1 MSDLKARIQGIREAF
16 KQALDQVEGLK
27 ALEELRNNYLG
38 RKRGIVKDL
47 LNDLR
52 TAPKELRPE
61 LGQIIN
67 QLKQTVENNLAEKLE
82 ALKSGKS
89 DSRPESGLD
98 LTLPGIA
105 PELGA
110 LHPLN
115 VVNRDLIR
123 IFERMGYEVAGA
135 SEIETDFYNFEA
147 LGLTKDHPARD
158 MQDTFYV
165 TDEVVLRTHTSN
177 VQIHLMQERKPP
189 FKAIMPG
196 RVYRKDADITHSPM
210 FHQVEGLVVGEDITF
225 KDLKGTLEHFLKQLF
240 GPDTKMRLRPSYFPF
255 TEPSAEVD
263 VSCIMCGG
271 KGCRVCKNSGWLEIL
286 GAGMVDPV
294 VFKNVGYDPEV
305 VSGFAF
311 GLGVERVAMLKH
323 GISDIRMFFDN
334 DLRFLSQFN

>member
-1 MSDLKARIQGIREAF
+1 MSDLKARIQGIRDAF
-16 KQALDQVEGLK
+16 NQALGQVEGLK
-27 ALEELRNNYLG
+27 ALEELRNQYLG

-52 TAPKELRPE
+52 SAPKELRPE
-61 LGQIIN
+61 LGQVVN
-67 QLKQTVENNLAEKLE
+67 RLKQAVESGLAERLE
-82 ALKSGKS
+82 ELKSGES
-89 DSRPESGLD
+89 DGSSERGID
-98 LTLPGIA
+98 ITLPGIA
-105 PELGA
+105 PELGS

-158 MQDTFYV
+158 MQDTFYI

-177 VQIHLMQERKPP
+177 VQIHMMQNRKPP

-210 FHQVEGLVVGEDITF
+210 FNQVEGLVVGENITF
-225 KDLKGTLEHFLKQLF
+225 TDLKGTLEHFLKQLF
-240 GPDTKMRLRPSYFPF
+240 GSDTKMRLRPSYFPF

-263 VSCIMCGG
+263 VTCIICGG

-294 VFKNVGYDPEV
+294 VFENVGYDPET

-323 GISDIRMFFDN
+323 SISDIRMFFDN

>member
-61 LGQIIN
+61 LGQVIN
-67 QLKQTVENNLAEKLE
+67 QLKQTVEKTLAEKLE

-89 DSRPESGLD
+89 DSTSESGLD

-177 VQIHLMQERKPP
+177 VQIHLMQGKTPP

-210 FHQVEGLVVGEDITF
+210 FNQVEGLVVGEDITF
-225 KDLKGTLEHFLKQLF
+225 TDLKGTLEHFLKQLF

>member
-1 MSDLKARIQGIREAF
+1 MSDLKAQIQGIRDAF
-16 KQALDQVEGLK
+16 NQALGQVEGLK
-27 ALEELRNNYLG
+27 NLEELRNRYLG
-38 RKRGIVKDL
+38 RKRGIIKDL
-47 LNDLR
+47 LVGLR
-52 TAPKELRPE
+52 TVPKELRPE
-61 LGQIIN
+61 LGQAVN
-67 QLKQTVENNLAEKLE
+67 CLKQAVESALTEKLKM
-82 ALKSGKS
+82 LKSGGS
-89 DSRPESGLD
+89 ADASEREID
-98 LTLPGIA
+98 LTLPGIS
-105 PELGA
+105 PDLGS

-135 SEIETDFYNFEA
+135 SEVETDFYNFEA

-158 MQDTFYV
+158 MQDTFYI
-165 TDEVVLRTHTSN
+165 TEEVVLRTHTSN
-177 VQIHLMQERKPP
+177 VQVHLMQDRKPP

-210 FHQVEGLVVGEDITF
+210 FNQVEGLVVGENITF
-225 KDLKGTLEHFLKQLF
+225 TDLKGTLEHFLQKLF
-240 GPDTKMRLRPSYFPF
+240 GPDTKMRLRPSFFPF

-286 GAGMVDPV
+286 GAGRVDPV
-294 VFKNVGYDPEV
+294 VFRNVGYDPEI

-311 GLGVERVAMLKH
+311 GLGVERVAMLKY

>member
-89 DSRPESGLD
+89 DSRSESGLD

-225 KDLKGTLEHFLKQLF
+225 TDLKGTLEHFLKQLF

>member
-1 MSDLKARIQGIREAF
+1 MSDLKARIQGIRDAF
-16 KQALDQVEGLK
+16 NQALGQVEGLK
-27 ALEELRNNYLG
+27 ALEELRNQYLG
-38 RKRGIVKDL
+38 RKRGFVKDL

-52 TAPKELRPE
+52 SAPKELRPE
-61 LGQIIN
+61 LGQVVN
-67 QLKQTVENNLAEKLE
+67 RLKQTVESGLAEKLE
-82 ALKSGKS
+82 ELKSGESESNS
-89 DSRPESGLD
+89 DRGID
-98 LTLPGIA
+98 ITLPGIA
-105 PELGA
+105 PELGS

-158 MQDTFYV
+158 MQDTFYI

-177 VQIHLMQERKPP
+177 VQIHMMQDRKPP

-210 FHQVEGLVVGEDITF
+210 FNQVEGLVVGEDITF
-225 KDLKGTLEHFLKQLF
+225 TDLKGTLEHFLKQLF
-240 GPDTKMRLRPSYFPF
+240 GSDTKMRLRPSYFPF

-263 VSCIMCGG
+263 VTCIMCGG

-294 VFKNVGYDPEV
+294 VFENVGYDPET

-323 GISDIRMFFDN
+323 SISDIRMFFDN

>member
-1 MSDLKARIQGIREAF
+1 MSDLKARIQGIRDAF
-16 KQALDQVEGLK
+16 NQALDQVEGLK
-27 ALEELRNNYLG
+27 ALEELRNQYLG

-47 LNDLR
+47 LADLR
-52 TAPKELRPE
+52 TVSKELRPE
-61 LGQIIN
+61 LGQAVN
-67 QLKQTVENNLAEKLE
+67 RLKNTVENALTEKLE
-82 ALKSGKS
+82 ALKSG
-89 DSRPESGLD
+89 ESTGDLQRKMD
-98 LTLPGIA
+98 LTLPGVA
-105 PELGA
+105 PELGS
-110 LHPLN
+110 LHPLK

-123 IFERMGYEVAGA
+123 IFERMGYEVASA

-147 LGLTKDHPARD
+147 LGLTKNHPARD

-177 VQIHLMQERKPP
+177 VQIHLMQESKPP

-210 FHQVEGLVVGEDITF
+210 FHQVEGLVVGEQITF
-225 KDLKGTLEHFLKQLF
+225 ADLKGTLEHFLKQLF
-240 GPDTKMRLRPSYFPF
+240 GSDTKMRLRPSYFPF

-311 GLGVERVAMLKH
+311 GLGVERVAMLKY
-323 GISDIRMFFDN
+323 GISDIRMFFED
-334 DLRFLSQFN
+334 DLRFLSQFT

>member
-1 MSDLKARIQGIREAF
+1 MSDLKAQIQGIRDAF
-16 KQALDQVEGLK
+16 NQALGQVEGLK
-27 ALEELRNNYLG
+27 NLEELRNRYLG
-38 RKRGIVKDL
+38 RKRGIITDL
-47 LNDLR
+47 LVDLR
-52 TAPKELRPE
+52 TVPKELRPE
-61 LGQIIN
+61 LGQAVN
-67 QLKQTVENNLAEKLE
+67 RLKQAVETALTEKLKM
-82 ALKSGKS
+82 LKSGGSADVSERKI
-89 DSRPESGLD
+89 D
-98 LTLPGIA
+98 LTLPGVS
-105 PELGA
+105 PDLGS

-135 SEIETDFYNFEA
+135 SEVETDFYNFEA

-158 MQDTFYV
+158 MQDTFYI
-165 TDEVVLRTHTSN
+165 TEEVVLRTHTSN
-177 VQIHLMQERKPP
+177 VQVHLMQNRKPP

-210 FHQVEGLVVGEDITF
+210 FNQVEGLVVGENITF
-225 KDLKGTLEHFLKQLF
+225 TDLKGTLEHFLQKLF
-240 GPDTKMRLRPSYFPF
+240 GPDTKMRLRPSFFPF

-294 VFKNVGYDPEV
+294 VFRNVGYDPEI

-311 GLGVERVAMLKH
+311 GLGVERVAMLKY

>member
-1 MSDLKARIQGIREAF
+1 MSDLKARIQGIWLAF
-16 KQALDQVEGLK
+16 NQALDRVEGLK
-27 ALEELRNNYLG
+27 GLEELRNQYLG

-47 LNDLR
+47 LADLR
-52 TAPKELRPE
+52 TASKELRPK
-61 LGQIIN
+61 LGQTVN
-67 QLKQTVENNLAEKLE
+67 QLKQAVENALAEKLE
-82 ALKSGKS
+82 ALKSG
-89 DSRPESGLD
+89 ESAGGSERKID

-105 PELGA
+105 PELGS

-158 MQDTFYV
+158 MQDTFYI

-177 VQIHLMQERKPP
+177 VQIHMMQNRKPP

-210 FHQVEGLVVGEDITF
+210 FSQVEGLVVGEHITF
-225 KDLKGTLEHFLKQLF
+225 TDLKGTLEHFLKQLF
-240 GPDTKMRLRPSYFPF
+240 GPDTKMRLRPSFFPF

-294 VFKNVGYDPEV
+294 VFRNVGYDPEI

-311 GLGVERVAMLKH
+311 GLGVERVAMLKY

>member
-1 MSDLKARIQGIREAF
+1 MSDLKAQIQGIRDAF
-16 KQALDQVEGLK
+16 NQALGQVEGLK
-27 ALEELRNNYLG
+27 NLE
-38 RKRGIVKDL
+38 
-47 LNDLR
+47 
-52 TAPKELRPE
+52 ELRPE
-61 LGQIIN
+61 LGQAVN
-67 QLKQTVENNLAEKLE
+67 RLKQAVETALTEKLKM
-82 ALKSGKS
+82 LKSGGSADVSERKI
-89 DSRPESGLD
+89 D
-98 LTLPGIA
+98 LTLPGVS
-105 PELGA
+105 PDLGS

-135 SEIETDFYNFEA
+135 SEVETDFYNFEA

-158 MQDTFYV
+158 MQDTFYI
-165 TDEVVLRTHTSN
+165 TEEVVLRTHTSN
-177 VQIHLMQERKPP
+177 VQVHLMQNRKPP

-210 FHQVEGLVVGEDITF
+210 FNQVEGLVVGENITF
-225 KDLKGTLEHFLKQLF
+225 TDLKGTLEHFLQKLF
-240 GPDTKMRLRPSYFPF
+240 GPDTKMRLRPSFFPF

-294 VFKNVGYDPEV
+294 VFRNVGYDPEI

-311 GLGVERVAMLKH
+311 GLGVERVAMLKY

>member
-1 MSDLKARIQGIREAF
+1 MKAQIQGIRDAF
-16 KQALDQVEGLK
+16 NQALGQVEGLK
-27 ALEELRNNYLG
+27 NLEELRNRYLG
-38 RKRGIVKDL
+38 RKRGIIKDL
-47 LNDLR
+47 LVDLR
-52 TAPKELRPE
+52 TVPKKLRPE
-61 LGQIIN
+61 LGQAVN
-67 QLKQTVENNLAEKLE
+67 RLKQAVETALTEKLKM
-82 ALKSGKS
+82 LKSGGSADVSERKI
-89 DSRPESGLD
+89 D
-98 LTLPGIA
+98 LALPGIS
-105 PELGA
+105 PDLGS

-135 SEIETDFYNFEA
+135 SEVETDFYNFEA

-158 MQDTFYV
+158 MQDTFYI
-165 TDEVVLRTHTSN
+165 TEEVVLRTHTSN
-177 VQIHLMQERKPP
+177 VQVHLMQNRKPP

-210 FHQVEGLVVGEDITF
+210 FNQVEGLVVGENITF
-225 KDLKGTLEHFLKQLF
+225 TDLKGTLEHFLQKLF
-240 GPDTKMRLRPSYFPF
+240 GPDTKMRLRPSFFPF

-294 VFKNVGYDPEV
+294 VFRNVGYDPEI

-311 GLGVERVAMLKH
+311 GLGVERVAMLKY

>member
-1 MSDLKARIQGIREAF
+1 MSDLKARIQEIRDTF
-16 KQALDQVEGLK
+16 TQALDQVEGLSS
-27 ALEELRNNYLG
+27 LDELRNRFLG
-38 RKRGIVKDL
+38 RKRGIVRAL

-52 TAPKELRPE
+52 TAPNELRRE
-61 LGQIIN
+61 LGQAIN
-67 QLKQTVENNLAEKLE
+67 CLKADVETALAEKRASLSSDSGTV
-82 ALKSGKS
+82 SGKKV
-89 DSRPESGLD
+89 D

-115 VVNRDLIR
+115 VVNRNLIQ

-135 SEIETDFYNFEA
+135 NEIETDFYNFEA

-165 TDEVVLRTHTSN
+165 TDDVVLRTHTSN
-177 VQIHLMQERKPP
+177 VQIHLMENRKPP

-210 FHQVEGLVVGEDITF
+210 FHQVEGLVVGENITF
-225 KDLKGTLEHFLKQLF
+225 TDLKGTLAHFLKKLF
-240 GPDTKMRLRPSYFPF
+240 GPETKMRLRPSYFPF

-271 KGCRVCKNSGWLEIL
+271 SGCRVCKNSGWLEIL

-294 VFKNVGYDPEV
+294 VFRNVGYDPDT

-311 GLGVERVAMLKH
+311 GLGVERVAMLKY
-323 GISDIRMFFDN
+323 GISDIRMFFEN
-334 DLRFLSQFN
+334 DLRFLSQFG

>member
-1 MSDLKARIQGIREAF
+1 MKARIQGVRDTFNEA
-16 KQALDQVEGLK
+16 LGHVEGLN
-27 ALEELRNNYLG
+27 ALEELKNRYLG
-38 RKRGIVKDL
+38 RKRGIVKEL
-47 LNDLR
+47 LTDLR
-52 TAPKELRPE
+52 SVPKELRPE
-61 LGQIIN
+61 LGQAVN
-67 QLKQTVENNLAEKLE
+67 RLKQAVETALAEKFE
-82 ALKSGKS
+82 ALKSGEAN
-89 DSRPESGLD
+89 SREGGID

-147 LGLTKDHPARD
+147 LGISKDHPARD
-158 MQDTFYV
+158 MQDTFYIS
-165 TDEVVLRTHTSN
+165 DDVVLRTHTSN
-177 VQIHLMQERKPP
+177 VQIHLMENRKPP

-210 FHQVEGLVVGEDITF
+210 FHQVEGLVVGEHVTF
-225 KDLKGTLEHFLKQLF
+225 TDLKGTLEHFLKKLF
-240 GPDTKMRLRPSYFPF
+240 GTQTKMRLRPSFFPF

-294 VFKNVGYDPEV
+294 VFGNVGYDPET

-311 GLGVERVAMLKH
+311 GLGVERVAMLKY

>member
-1 MSDLKARIQGIREAF
+1 MSDLKAQIQGIRDAF
-16 KQALDQVEGLK
+16 NQALGQVEGLK
-27 ALEELRNNYLG
+27 GLEELRNHYLG
-38 RKRGIVKDL
+38 RKRGIIKDL
-47 LNDLR
+47 LTNLR
-52 TAPKELRPE
+52 SAPKELRPE
-61 LGQIIN
+61 LGQAVN
-67 QLKQTVENNLAEKLE
+67 RLKQAVEAGLSEKLE
-82 ALKSGKS
+82 ALKSNVSSSKEDGI
-89 DSRPESGLD
+89 D

-105 PELGA
+105 PELGS

-115 VVNRDLIR
+115 IVNRDLIR

-165 TDEVVLRTHTSN
+165 SDEVVLRTHTSN
-177 VQIHLMQERKPP
+177 VQIHLMQEKKPP

-225 KDLKGTLEHFLKQLF
+225 TDLKGTLEHFLKKLF
-240 GPDTKMRLRPSYFPF
+240 GSDTKMRLRPSYFPF

-263 VSCIMCGG
+263 VTCIMCGG

-294 VFKNVGYDPEV
+294 VFQNVGYDPET

-311 GLGVERVAMLKH
+311 GLGVERVAMLKY

>member
-61 LGQIIN
+61 LGQVIN

-89 DSRPESGLD
+89 DSTSESGLD

-177 VQIHLMQERKPP
+177 VQIHLMQEKTPP

-225 KDLKGTLEHFLKQLF
+225 TDLKGTLEHFLKQLF

-271 KGCRVCKNSGWLEIL
+271 TGCRVCKNSGWLEIL

>member
-1 MSDLKARIQGIREAF
+1 MSDLKAQIQGIRDAF
-16 KQALDQVEGLK
+16 NQALGQVEGLK
-27 ALEELRNNYLG
+27 NLEELRNRYLG
-38 RKRGIVKDL
+38 RKRGIIKDL
-47 LNDLR
+47 LVDLR
-52 TAPKELRPE
+52 TVPKKLRPE
-61 LGQIIN
+61 LGQAVN
-67 QLKQTVENNLAEKLE
+67 RLKQAVETALTEKLKM
-82 ALKSGKS
+82 LKSGGSADVSERKI
-89 DSRPESGLD
+89 D
-98 LTLPGIA
+98 LALPGIS
-105 PELGA
+105 PDLGS

-135 SEIETDFYNFEA
+135 SEVETDFYNFEA

-158 MQDTFYV
+158 MQDTFYI
-165 TDEVVLRTHTSN
+165 TEEVVLRTHTSN
-177 VQIHLMQERKPP
+177 VQVHLMQNRKPP

-210 FHQVEGLVVGEDITF
+210 FNQVEGLVVGENITF
-225 KDLKGTLEHFLKQLF
+225 TDLKGTLEHFLQKLF
-240 GPDTKMRLRPSYFPF
+240 GPDTKMRLRPSFFPF

-294 VFKNVGYDPEV
+294 VFRNVGYDPEI

-311 GLGVERVAMLKH
+311 GLGVERVAMLKY